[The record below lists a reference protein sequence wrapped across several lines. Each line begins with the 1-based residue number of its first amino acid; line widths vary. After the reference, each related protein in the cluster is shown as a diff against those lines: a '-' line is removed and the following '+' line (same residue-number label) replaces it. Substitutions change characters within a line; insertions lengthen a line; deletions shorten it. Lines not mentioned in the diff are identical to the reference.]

1 MGIKVKQE
9 KTIGER
15 ICGSY
20 KYPKKLKFDLEKEK
34 KKKKEYRGCGYGT
47 VNVSVCCTS
56 TRRTWV
62 QIPSTH
68 KKSQALL

>member
-1 MGIKVKQE
+1 MGIKVKQG

-34 KKKKEYRGCGYGT
+34 KKRK
-47 VNVSVCCTS
+47 S
-56 TRRTWV
+56 TEAV
-62 QIPSTH
+62 DMEQ
-68 KKSQALL
+68 